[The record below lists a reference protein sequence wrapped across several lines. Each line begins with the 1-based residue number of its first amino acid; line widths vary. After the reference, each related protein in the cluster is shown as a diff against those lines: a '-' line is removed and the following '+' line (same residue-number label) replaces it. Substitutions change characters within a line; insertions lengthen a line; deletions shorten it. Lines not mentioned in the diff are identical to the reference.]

1 MKNFNLLVSTSRY
14 NEINAKAE
22 LWFTLLLCDDEYP
35 IISGFKFP
43 GLVLGLT
50 NLDARK
56 VISKIKEILREDP
69 NFFQFILKII
79 PIDFV
84 CETNIQIINELIQTH
99 YKDFIDENDTF

>member
-14 NEINAKAE
+14 NETNAKAE

-43 GLVLGLT
+43 GLVMALT

-56 VISKIKEILREDP
+56 YHFHR
-69 NFFQFILKII
+69 
-79 PIDFV
+79 
-84 CETNIQIINELIQTH
+84 
-99 YKDFIDENDTF
+99 